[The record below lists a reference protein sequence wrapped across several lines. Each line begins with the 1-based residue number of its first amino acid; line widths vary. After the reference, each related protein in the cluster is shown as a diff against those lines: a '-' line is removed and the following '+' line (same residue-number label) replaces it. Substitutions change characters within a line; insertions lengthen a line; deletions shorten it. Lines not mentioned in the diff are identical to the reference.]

1 MQRMKRS
8 VLLMAVLALG
18 PSGWAQ
24 TSVQQTKQNA
34 PVRKSP
40 LAPYAGPW
48 TGSFEGRTWITVK
61 LALQGE
67 QLTGSI
73 QRPRNVQFNDQGEI
87 KSVSD
92 EQLTEQVENAAI
104 NGDGLLITVK
114 DPDRPETDRF
124 LMRLTGET
132 TAEIKMLAM
141 SMPPGMPKLKP
152 WKLSK
157 LGATAGEAA
166 R

>member
-1 MQRMKRS
+1 MKLWA
-8 VLLMAVLALG
+8 LLMAVLALG
-18 PSGWAQ
+18 LSAWAQ
-24 TSVQQTKQNA
+24 TSAQPAKQNA

-40 LAPYAGPW
+40 LAGYAGTW
-48 TGSFEGRTWITVK
+48 TGSFEARTWITVK
-61 LALQGE
+61 LALQSE

-73 QRPRNVQFNDQGEI
+73 QRPLNVQFNDQGEI

-92 EQLTEQVENAAI
+92 EQSTEQVENAQI

-114 DPDRPETDRF
+114 DPDKPETDRF
-124 LMRLTGET
+124 LMRLTGDT

-152 WKLSK
+152 WKLTK
-157 LGATAGEAA
+157 FGANTGQA

>member
-1 MQRMKRS
+1 MKRWA
-8 VLLMAVLALG
+8 LLMAVLAVGL
-18 PSGWAQ
+18 SAWAQ
-24 TSVQQTKQNA
+24 TSAQPAKQNA

-40 LAPYAGPW
+40 LAAYVGTW
-48 TGSFEGRTWITVK
+48 TGSFEARTWITVR
-61 LALQGE
+61 LTLQGE

-87 KSVSD
+87 KGISD
-92 EQLTEQVENAAI
+92 EQSTEQVENAQI

-114 DPDRPETDRF
+114 DPDKPETDRF
-124 LMRLTGET
+124 LIRLTGDT

-152 WKLSK
+152 WKLTK
-157 LGATAGEAA
+157 FGANAGQAA